1 MFNVR
6 CSRAPLA
13 ADNGTLFM
21 WDWRSG
27 HNFQRSQAPVQPGS
41 IDSEAGVFALAFDR
55 SGSRLLTAEADKTIK
70 MYREDPNAVRSIP
83 FFTRPL
89 PFLPSFHCTYGTS
102 FCVYIH
108 LFSLTLT
115 RILKLNVFS
124 FVRLLYMYSCILIL
138 YYGLLNTPLHLSST
152 YQIGRAHV

>member
-1 MFNVR
+1 MFNVH
-6 CSRAPLA
+6 CSRALLA

-27 HNFQRSQAPVQPGS
+27 YNFQRSQAPVQPGS
-41 IDSEAGVFALAFDR
+41 IDSGAGVFALAFDR

-83 FFTRPL
+83 FFTHPL

-102 FCVYIH
+102 FCVYILYTYFH
-108 LFSLTLT
+108 L
-115 RILKLNVFS
+115 
-124 FVRLLYMYSCILIL
+124 
-138 YYGLLNTPLHLSST
+138 
-152 YQIGRAHV
+152 